1 MKKLL
6 LISITLL
13 LIFVSEYS
21 YSQSE
26 SKLPSYYRKE
36 LNVDSLVRNTPGG
49 LIFHPQITVYPKK
62 VFASA
67 KQQSQY
73 EKLKRNFI
81 KVYPV
86 ALEITA
92 LYSRIE
98 DSLSKFPTDKER
110 KKYLKMRESQIMDEY
125 KPRLVKFT
133 ISQSVLLV
141 KLLDRESGST
151 AYEIIDELKGSVKA
165 FFWQGFAKIF
175 GNDLKK
181 EYDSAGKDKEI
192 EQLVKQ
198 YKDGTLI

>member
-1 MKKLL
+1 M
-6 LISITLL
+6 LIAIF
-13 LIFVSEYS
+13 LILASEYV
-21 YSQSE
+21 YSQSNK
-26 SKLPSYYRKE
+26 KLPSYYRKE
-36 LNVDSLVRNTPGG
+36 LNVDSLVRNTPDG
-49 LIFHPQITVYPKK
+49 LIFHPQITVFPRK
-62 VFASA
+62 VFATK
-67 KQQSQY
+67 KQQRQY
-73 EKLKRNFI
+73 EKLERNFI

-92 LYSRIE
+92 LYSQIE
-98 DSLSKFPTDKER
+98 DSLAKFANDKER

-165 FFWQGFAKIF
+165 FFWQGFAKMF

-181 EYDSAGKDKEI
+181 EYDSIGKDKDI
-192 EQLVKQ
+192 EELVRR